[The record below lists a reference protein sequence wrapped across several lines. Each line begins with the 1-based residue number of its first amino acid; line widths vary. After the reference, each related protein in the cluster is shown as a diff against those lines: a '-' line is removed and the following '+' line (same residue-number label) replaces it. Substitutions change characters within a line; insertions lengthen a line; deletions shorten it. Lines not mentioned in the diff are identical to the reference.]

1 MKYYFR
7 TYPYWSSAKRSAFA
21 IIPATRRSLSAPL
34 QCLRHFCSTQH
45 PLLSVAILRQL
56 FATSFKRCCNDKRQ
70 NFHEAKIQSCSG
82 MLRNKGAMETR
93 IMALWLNYS
102 LTELLVQFIIL
113 YGIRVDDL
121 EFKPHLRFTS
131 HLKSVGSCLLRE
143 SL

>member
-1 MKYYFR
+1 MH
-7 TYPYWSSAKRSAFA
+7 
-21 IIPATRRSLSAPL
+21 L
-34 QCLRHFCSTQH
+34 
-45 PLLSVAILRQL
+45 LLSQPPDVLWVHPYSAWDISAARNTHFYLLQFWDNCL
-56 FATSFKRCCNDKRQ
+56 PPHLKDAAMTSKCQ